1 VKFNVKKSKYMVM
14 RSFGCRIVNKCPK
27 FRICSNEIEF
37 VHQFSH
43 LGNILDDTQSDADCI
58 LMRRNQLI
66 GQINNVLSIF
76 RNLHKFVQINLLH
89 TFCYSFFWFRYMG
102 S

>member
-1 VKFNVKKSKYMVM
+1 
-14 RSFGCRIVNKCPK
+14 VNKCPK
-27 FRICSNEIEF
+27 FTVCGNEIEF

-66 GQINNVLSIF
+66 GQINNVLSTF
-76 RNLHKFVQINLLH
+76 RNLHKFRSN
-89 TFCYSFFWFRYMG
+89 
-102 S
+102 